1 MRRRGPTGEISF
13 SFGERKH
20 ILSMVIIDVAA
31 NVGER
36 ASASPWD
43 SPQAPKGQV
52 ACRQGAMWLCL
63 VAVCAFLWLVL
74 SVDS

>member
-31 NVGER
+31 NMGESKR
-36 ASASPWD
+36 RSLGFP
-43 SPQAPKGQV
+43 PKGQV
-52 ACRQGAMWLCL
+52 ACKQGAMWLCL